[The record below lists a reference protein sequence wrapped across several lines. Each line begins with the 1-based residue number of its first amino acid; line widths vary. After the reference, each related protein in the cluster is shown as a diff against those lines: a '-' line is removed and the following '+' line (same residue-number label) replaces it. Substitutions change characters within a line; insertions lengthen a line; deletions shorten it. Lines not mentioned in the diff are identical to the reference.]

1 MNQML
6 SGWRNAA
13 ALSLAAG
20 VLFPTCVAATEE
32 SGSFSMIR
40 VQVQDYTT
48 FEHAGGSVFGG
59 ALEGTSTILESSG
72 GPFVEGEH
80 SVSTCV
86 AYGKRGAT
94 SMDLEIPCATTDAS
108 GDRLDSLSKRVAGG
122 VEAGGGGEGRM
133 ELLGGTGKYAGITGS
148 CGYEVGYL
156 AGKRLVL
163 MADCTWRR
171 SQKARRPE
179 PSEKLKPVPVLFR
192 LLAGG
197 LAAAGL

>member
-1 MNQML
+1 M
-6 SGWRNAA
+6 SSRKRIAA
-13 ALSLAAG
+13 ALSLAVG
-20 VLFPTCVAATEE
+20 MLFPTCVVATEE
-32 SGSFSMIR
+32 SGSFSMVR
-40 VQVQDYTT
+40 VQVQDYTA
-48 FEHAGGSVFGG
+48 FDHAGGSVFGG

-72 GPFVEGEH
+72 GPFVEDEH

-86 AYGKRGAT
+86 AYGKRGPAG
-94 SMDLEIPCATTDAS
+94 MDLEVPCATTDAS

-148 CGYEVGYL
+148 CSYEVGYP
-156 AGKRLVL
+156 AGKWLVL
-163 MADCTWRR
+163 MADCIWRR
-171 SQKARRPE
+171 QQKGRHPE
-179 PSEKLKPVPVLFR
+179 PSDKLKPVPALFR